1 MKCLKVFGGSL
12 GYREDLTIPT
22 FRFPAGHKEL
32 NSSAACKGEVENPSL
47 LMALSYGSEI
57 LSLGPKDRQ
66 GRG

>member
-32 NSSAACKGEVENPSL
+32 SSSAACKGEVEKPFL
-47 LMALSYGSEI
+47 PMVLSYESVI
-57 LSLGPKDRQ
+57 LSLGPRDGREQ
-66 GRG
+66 G